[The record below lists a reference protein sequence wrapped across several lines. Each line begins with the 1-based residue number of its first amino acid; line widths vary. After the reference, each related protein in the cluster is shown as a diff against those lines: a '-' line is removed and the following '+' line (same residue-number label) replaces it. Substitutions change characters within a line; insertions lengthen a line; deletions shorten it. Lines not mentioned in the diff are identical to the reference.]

1 MKSFKGFLRKIDI
14 FGVPFNFK
22 YKTKDKYST
31 PLGGFFLIVI
41 AFLSLAFGIYYLLPF
56 LNRKN
61 VSIIYYTMNIPKT
74 EQIRLKDSQAIVTVG
89 LQCDDNTDLK
99 SNDVFKLETKYII
112 YVKKQDGTYD
122 KKKRLF
128 PHIIVHI
135 MIFTI
140 NTIIHLII

>member
-1 MKSFKGFLRKIDI
+1 
-14 FGVPFNFK
+14 
-22 YKTKDKYST
+22 
-31 PLGGFFLIVI
+31 
-41 AFLSLAFGIYYLLPF
+41 
-56 LNRKN
+56 
-61 VSIIYYTMNIPKT
+61 MNIPKT

-128 PHIIVHI
+128 LHIIVHI